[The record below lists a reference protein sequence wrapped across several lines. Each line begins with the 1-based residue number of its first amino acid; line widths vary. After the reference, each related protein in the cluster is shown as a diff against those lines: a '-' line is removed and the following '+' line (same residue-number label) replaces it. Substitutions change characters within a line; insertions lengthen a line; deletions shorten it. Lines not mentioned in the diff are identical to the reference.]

1 MSSSRVLSSASARGP
16 RTMPPGVEALFTST
30 STRPK
35 ALTVASTRWATDS
48 ELIVSAT
55 IGMMRRPVSCE
66 SALAASSRAWRCRAQ
81 IATSTPSD
89 ASTWAIARPMP
100 LLPPVTIAT
109 RPVSPRSMWTL
120 LGVAFESCAS
130 VKTTAGIVDQ
140 AGQARHLSLGG
151 NPGRSRLPEAE
162 RRIQRRKRR
171 AEEDPALD
179 RRQQRRT
186 QEQRQHLR
194 HEPPDE
200 RIAAPRA
207 EQHPLGSELK
217 AVKRPDIVLSQAL
230 DRLQILARDRA
241 MPEARIELLSGHR
254 GGGDGHVDADGA
266 SRAHGVGGVAD
277 QQQAVAGPLAHQPND
292 APQGEERR
300 EVVEGRGEVRE
311 DRIEAPHALGHR
323 GHPVLAPASP
333 FAGGHDDPGLNVV
346 RVLGQHETAD
356 IAQRDVEG
364 AGPAGRL
371 LDREPDDVEV
381 VVLVLRLEPAEPRHR
396 RMAPVSA
403 HDDVGPDFE
412 RLLAMT
418 EPAHAHHLAVL
429 FEKLRHLGA
438 HPALE
443 RRERLRLAKHRIQK
457 DRLRHPDGVGIPGGD
472 PLEAKLADL
481 FAVEPDL
488 ADFEK
493 RVGLGQH
500 VLQKPQLV
508 EQMRGARLQHLPT
521 KLPLEV
527 FVTFQH
533 QDVGAPFGQKQA
545 QHQPARPAA
554 HDARA
559 RANARHGSP
568 LAYSAWLDALV
579 RHDRFTLPA
588 SPYSG
593 SSWRLTRAFL
603 GTRDSLTRRGST
615 EVSSISTPVGATML
629 AGRPSLCLLDSTQRC
644 LESGST
650 PGTREPVLLRG
661 QDEKKPTERALNR
674 PRQSYTQPLSFRL
687 APVALIDPDQGHGR
701 PRRRCCDGV
710 EARGAAT
717 ADECPG

>member
-30 STRPK
+30 STRPN

-89 ASTWAIARPMP
+89 ASSLAIARPMP

-120 LGVAFESCAS
+120 LGVAFESCAP

-151 NPGRSRLPEAE
+151 NPGRSQLPEAE

-230 DRLQILARDRA
+230 DGLQILARDRA
-241 MPEARIELLSGHR
+241 MPETPIELLGGHC

-266 SRAHGVGGVAD
+266 GRAHGVGGVAD

-292 APQGEERR
+292 ALQGEERR

-311 DRIEAPHALGHR
+311 DRIEAPHALGHGR
-323 GHPVLAPASP
+323 HPVLAPASP
-333 FAGGHDDPGLNVV
+333 IAGGHDDPRLNVV

-371 LDREPDDVEV
+371 LDREPADVEV

-403 HDDVGPDFE
+403 NDDVGPDFE

-418 EPAHAHHLAVL
+418 EPAPAHH
-429 FEKLRHLGA
+429 
-438 HPALE
+438 
-443 RRERLRLAKHRIQK
+443 
-457 DRLRHPDGVGIPGGD
+457 
-472 PLEAKLADL
+472 LADL
-481 FAVEPDL
+481 FAVQPDL
-488 ADFEK
+488 GDFEK

-500 VLQKPQLV
+500 VLQEAQLV
-508 EQMRGARLQHLPT
+508 EQVRGARLQHFPT
-521 KLPLEV
+521 KLTLEV

-603 GTRDSLTRRGST
+603 GTRDSLPRRGST
-615 EVSSISTPVGATML
+615 EVSSISPPVGATML
-629 AGRPSLCLLDSTQRC
+629 ARPFAVPARFHAAL
-644 LESGST
+644 
-650 PGTREPVLLRG
+650 PGIRAPGDPTSQLRG
-661 QDEKKPTERALNR
+661 LRGR
-674 PRQSYTQPLSFRL
+674 GPL
-687 APVALIDPDQGHGR
+687 G
-701 PRRRCCDGV
+701 
-710 EARGAAT
+710 T
-717 ADECPG
+717 